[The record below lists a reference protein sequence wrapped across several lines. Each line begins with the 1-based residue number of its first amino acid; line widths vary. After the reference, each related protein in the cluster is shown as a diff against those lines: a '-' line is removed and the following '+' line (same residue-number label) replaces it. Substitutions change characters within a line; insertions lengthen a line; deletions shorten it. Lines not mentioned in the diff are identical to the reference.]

1 MKGLNLSSV
10 VRIAAICAL
19 GAIVLSGCGNGSAS
33 TTPPEPGSAE
43 PETPPVPVET
53 TQVSAGS
60 ISATYQGTATLEAAG
75 RADVV
80 AKTTGVVL
88 DTLVEEGDQVEQGQ
102 VLARLEKD
110 RYRLEVER
118 TGATLERLEQELKR
132 ARELHNRDLMS
143 SDEFDR
149 ARFEYQQQKAQ
160 HELMQLELR
169 YTDIRAPI
177 DGIVSERLIR
187 TGNLVTE
194 HQPVYSIDKFDPLW
208 AVLHVPERE
217 LDRLEPGQP
226 VAMRLDAFP
235 DAVFSGKVLRVSPV
249 VDPETGTFKVT
260 AELDDDPRLRP
271 GLFARV
277 SIIHDT
283 RDNATLVSRDAV
295 LSEDGNSAVFVVDA
309 EGKVT
314 RRAIRVGYQQ
324 DDVVEVL
331 EGLEPGASVV
341 TAGKGNLRDG
351 ARVES
356 VQS

>member
-1 MKGLNLSSV
+1 MKALDLSS
-10 VRIAAICAL
+10 IARFAAMSAL
-19 GAIVLSGCGNGSAS
+19 ATVALSGCGNGSAT
-33 TTPPEPGSAE
+33 TTPPESGTTE

-53 TQVSAGS
+53 VQVSAGA
-60 ISATYQGTATLEAAG
+60 ISATYQGTATLEAAA

-88 DTLVEEGDQVEQGQ
+88 ETLVEEGDRVEQGQ

-118 TGATLERLEQELKR
+118 TGATLERLKQELKR
-132 ARELHNRDLMS
+132 ARELHDRDLMS

-160 HELMQLELR
+160 HELAQLELR

-177 DGIVSERLIR
+177 DGIVSERMIR

-226 VAMRLDAFP
+226 VQMRLDAFP
-235 DAVFSGKVLRVSPV
+235 DAAFAGEVLRVSPV

-260 AELDDDPRLRP
+260 AELHQDPRLRP
-271 GLFARV
+271 GLFGRV

-283 RDNATLVSRDAV
+283 RDTATLVSRNAV
-295 LSEDGNSAVFVVDA
+295 LSEDGNSAVFVVGDD
-309 EGKVT
+309 GKVT
-314 RRAIRVGYQQ
+314 RRTIRVGYEQGEL
-324 DDVVEVL
+324 VEVVD
-331 EGLEPGASVV
+331 GLEPGATVV

>member
-1 MKGLNLSSV
+1 M
-10 VRIAAICAL
+10 
-19 GAIVLSGCGNGSAS
+19 
-33 TTPPEPGSAE
+33 
-43 PETPPVPVET
+43 PVET
-53 TQVSAGS
+53 SRVTTGS

-88 DTLVEEGDQVEQGQ
+88 ETLVEEGDRVEQGE
-102 VLARLEKD
+102 VLARLEQD

-132 ARELHNRDLMS
+132 ARKLHERDLMS

-149 ARFEYQQQKAQ
+149 ARFEHQQQKAQ
-160 HELMQLELR
+160 HQMAQLELR
-169 YTDIRAPI
+169 YTEIRAPI
-177 DGIVSERLIR
+177 DGIVSERMIR

-226 VAMRLDAFP
+226 VQMRLDAFP
-235 DAVFSGKVLRVSPV
+235 DAAFAGEVLRVSPV

-260 AELDDDPRLRP
+260 AELGHDPRLRP
-271 GLFARV
+271 GLYGRV
-277 SIIHDT
+277 QIIHDT
-283 RDNATLVSRDAV
+283 RDNATLVRRDAV
-295 LSEDGNSAVFVVDA
+295 LSEDGGNAVFVVGEDCKA
-309 EGKVT
+309 T
-314 RRAIRVGYQQ
+314 RRGIRVGYQR
-324 DDVVEVL
+324 DDRVEVL

-351 ARVES
+351 ARVEP